1 MKKIFFLNRFCG
13 AMESQ
18 NINNQEFSFFVGIF
32 SAFLCVIF
40 GSNAVA
46 IKFSFSGLGVFTTAA
61 IRFSIAAIAI
71 YIWARTTG
79 QSLVLKKG
87 QLCQVLILAALF
99 AVQLSMFY
107 FGISKSNASRGTLI
121 SNLLPFWILFLAHF
135 FIPGDRITRRKLF
148 GILLGFSGVAFMF
161 AEKKGVTADFRTGD
175 LIILSATVIW
185 SCSVI
190 YLKRI
195 ISAFS
200 AFQITLYSMVFSVP
214 VFLLEAL
221 LWDTPMISKL
231 DFKIVGAVLY
241 QSLITATFGF
251 VTWNMLL
258 QKYGAVAL
266 HSFIF
271 IMPIAGVAL
280 GGLVLG
286 EPITSKLLIALALIV
301 AGILVVHLKPRKEA
315 PVYPIRKG
323 I

>member
-1 MKKIFFLNRFCG
+1 
-13 AMESQ
+13 MENQ
-18 NINNQEFSFFVGIF
+18 NINNQDISFFVGILT
-32 SAFLCVIF
+32 AFLCVIF

-46 IKFSFSGLGVFTTAA
+46 IKFSFSGIGVFTTAA

-71 YIWARTTG
+71 YIWARATG

-87 QLCQVLILAALF
+87 QLCQLLILAALF

-107 FGISKSNASRGTLI
+107 FGLSKSNASRGTLI
-121 SNLLPFWILFLAHF
+121 VNLLPFWVLFLAHF
-135 FIPGDRITRRKLF
+135 FIPGDRITRRKFF
-148 GILLGFSGVAFMF
+148 GILVGFSGVAFMI
-161 AEKKGVTADFRTGD
+161 AEKKGVAADFRTGD

-221 LWDTPMISKL
+221 LWDAPMVSKL
-231 DFKIVGAVLY
+231 DFKIIGAVLY

-251 VTWNMLL
+251 VIWNRLL

-286 EPITSKLLIALALIV
+286 EPITSKILIALTLIV
-301 AGILVVHLKPRKEA
+301 AGILIVHWRPKKEA
-315 PVYPIRKG
+315 PAYPIRKG

>member
-1 MKKIFFLNRFCG
+1 
-13 AMESQ
+13 MESQ
-18 NINNQEFSFFVGIF
+18 NINNQDFSFFVGIF
-32 SAFLCVIF
+32 TAFLCVIF

-46 IKFSFSGLGVFTTAA
+46 IKFSFSGIGVFTTAA

-71 YIWARTTG
+71 FIWARAVG

-87 QLCQVLILAALF
+87 QLCQLLILAALF

-107 FGISKSNASRGTLI
+107 FGLSKSNASRGTLI
-121 SNLLPFWILFLAHF
+121 VNLLPFWILFLAHF
-135 FIPGDRITRRKLF
+135 FIPGDRITRRKFF
-148 GILLGFSGVAFMF
+148 GILLGFSGVAFMI
-161 AEKKGVTADFRTGD
+161 AEKKGVAADFRTGD

-195 ISAFS
+195 IGAFS
-200 AFQITLYSMVFSVP
+200 AFQITLYSIVFSVP

-221 LWDTPMISKL
+221 LWDAPMVTKL
-231 DFKIVGAVLY
+231 DFKIIGAVLY

-251 VTWNMLL
+251 VTWNRLL

-266 HSFIF
+266 HSFVF

-286 EPITSKLLIALALIV
+286 EPITSKILIALALIV
-301 AGILVVHLKPRKEA
+301 VGILIVHWRPKKEA
-315 PVYPIRKG
+315 PAYPIRKG

>member
-1 MKKIFFLNRFCG
+1 
-13 AMESQ
+13 MEKQ
-18 NINNQEFSFFVGIF
+18 NINNQDFSFFVGIF
-32 SAFLCVIF
+32 TVFLCVIF

-46 IKFSFSGLGVFTTAA
+46 IKFSFSGIGVFTTAA

-71 YIWARTTG
+71 YIWAKASG
-79 QSLVLKKG
+79 QSLMLKKG
-87 QLCQVLILAALF
+87 QLYQVLILGALF

-107 FGISKSNASRGTLI
+107 FGLSKSNASRGTLI
-121 SNLLPFWILFLAHF
+121 VNLLPFWNLSLAHF

-148 GILLGFSGVAFMF
+148 GILLGFGGVAFMF

-175 LIILSATVIW
+175 LIILSATIIW
-185 SCSVI
+185 SCNII

-200 AFQITLYSMVFSVP
+200 AFQITLYSMVFAVP
-214 VFLLEAL
+214 VFFLEAL
-221 LWDTPMISKL
+221 LWDAPMVSKL
-231 DFKIVGAVLY
+231 DFKIIGAVLY

-280 GGLVLG
+280 GGLLLG
-286 EPITSKLLIALALIV
+286 EPITSKLLIALTLIV

>member
-1 MKKIFFLNRFCG
+1 
-13 AMESQ
+13 
-18 NINNQEFSFFVGIF
+18 
-32 SAFLCVIF
+32 
-40 GSNAVA
+40 
-46 IKFSFSGLGVFTTAA
+46 
-61 IRFSIAAIAI
+61 
-71 YIWARTTG
+71 
-79 QSLVLKKG
+79 
-87 QLCQVLILAALF
+87 
-99 AVQLSMFY
+99 MFY
-107 FGISKSNASRGTLI
+107 FGLSKSNASRSTLI
-121 SNLLPFWILFLAHF
+121 VNLLPFWILFLAHF
-135 FIPGDRITRRKLF
+135 FIPGDRITRRKFF
-148 GILLGFSGVAFMF
+148 GILLGFSGVAFMI
-161 AEKKGVTADFRTGD
+161 AEKKGVAADFRTGD
-175 LIILSATVIW
+175 LIILSATIIW

-221 LWDTPMISKL
+221 LWDAPMVSKL
-231 DFKIVGAVLY
+231 DFKIIGAVLY

-251 VTWNMLL
+251 VTWNRLL

-286 EPITSKLLIALALIV
+286 EPITSKILIALALIV

>member
-1 MKKIFFLNRFCG
+1 
-13 AMESQ
+13 MESQ
-18 NINNQEFSFFVGIF
+18 NTNNQDFSFFVGIF
-32 SAFLCVIF
+32 TAFLCVIF

-46 IKFSFSGLGVFTTAA
+46 IKFSFSGIGVFTTAA

-71 YIWARTTG
+71 YIWARAVG

-87 QLCQVLILAALF
+87 QLCQLLILAALF

-107 FGISKSNASRGTLI
+107 FGLSKSNASRSTLI
-121 SNLLPFWILFLAHF
+121 VNLLPFWILFLAHF
-135 FIPGDRITRRKLF
+135 FIPGDRITRRKFF
-148 GILLGFSGVAFMF
+148 GILLGFSGVAFMI
-161 AEKKGVTADFRTGD
+161 AEKKGVAADFRTGD
-175 LIILSATVIW
+175 LIILSATIIW

-221 LWDTPMISKL
+221 LWDAPMVSKL
-231 DFKIVGAVLY
+231 DFKIIGAVLY

-251 VTWNMLL
+251 VTWNRLL

-286 EPITSKLLIALALIV
+286 EPITSKILIALALIV

>member
-1 MKKIFFLNRFCG
+1 
-13 AMESQ
+13 MESQ
-18 NINNQEFSFFVGIF
+18 NINNQDFSLFVGIF
-32 SAFLCVIF
+32 TAFLCVIF

-46 IKFSFSGLGVFTTAA
+46 IKFSFSGIGVFTTAA

-71 YIWARTTG
+71 YIWAKATG
-79 QSLVLKKG
+79 HSLMLKKG
-87 QLCQVLILAALF
+87 QLGQLLILGALF

-107 FGISKSNASRGTLI
+107 FGLSKSNASRGTLI
-121 SNLLPFWILFLAHF
+121 VNLLPFWILFLAHF

-148 GILLGFSGVAFMF
+148 GILLGFSWVAFMF
-161 AEKKGVTADFRTGD
+161 AEKQGVTADFRTGD
-175 LIILSATVIW
+175 LIILSATIIW

-200 AFQITLYSMVFSVP
+200 AFQISLYSMVFAVP
-214 VFLLEAL
+214 VFLVEAL
-221 LWDTPMISKL
+221 LWDAPMVSKL
-231 DFKIVGAVLY
+231 DFKIIGAVLY
-241 QSLITATFGF
+241 QSLVTATFGF

-280 GGLVLG
+280 GGLLLG

>member
-1 MKKIFFLNRFCG
+1 
-13 AMESQ
+13 MERQ
-18 NINNQEFSFFVGIF
+18 NINNQDFSLFVGIF
-32 SAFLCVIF
+32 TAFLCVIF
-40 GSNAVA
+40 GANTVA
-46 IKFSFSGLGVFTTAA
+46 IKYSFSGIGVFTTAA

-71 YIWARTTG
+71 YIWAKAAG
-79 QSLVLKKG
+79 QSLMPKKG
-87 QLCQVLILAALF
+87 QFHQLLILAALF

-107 FGISKSNASRGTLI
+107 FGLSKSNASRGALI
-121 SNLLPFWILFLAHF
+121 VNLLPFWILFLAHF
-135 FIPGDRITRRKLF
+135 FIPGDRITRRRFF

-161 AEKKGVTADFRTGD
+161 AENKGVTADFRTGD
-175 LIILSATVIW
+175 LIILAGTVIW
-185 SCSVI
+185 SCGVI

-200 AFQITLYSMVFSVP
+200 AFQITFYSMVFSVP

-221 LWDTPMISKL
+221 LWDATMVSKL
-231 DFKIVGAVLY
+231 DFKIIGAVLY

-251 VTWNMLL
+251 VTWNALL

-280 GGLVLG
+280 GGLLLG
-286 EPITSKLLIALALIV
+286 EPITFKILIALTLIV
-301 AGILVVHLKPRKEA
+301 AGILIVHLKPRKEA

>member
-1 MKKIFFLNRFCG
+1 
-13 AMESQ
+13 MERQ
-18 NINNQEFSFFVGIF
+18 NINNQDFSFFVGVF
-32 SAFLCVIF
+32 TAFLCVIF

-61 IRFSIAAIAI
+61 IRFSIATIAI
-71 YIWARTTG
+71 YIWAKATG
-79 QSLVLKKG
+79 HSLMLKKG
-87 QLCQVLILAALF
+87 QLGQLLILAALF

-107 FGISKSNASRGTLI
+107 FGLSKSNASRGTLI
-121 SNLLPFWILFLAHF
+121 VNLLPFWILFLAHF
-135 FIPGDRITRRKLF
+135 FIPGDRITRRKFF
-148 GILLGFSGVAFMF
+148 GILLGFGGVAFMF
-161 AEKKGVTADFRTGD
+161 AEKQGVTADFRTGD

-195 ISAFS
+195 INAFS
-200 AFQITLYSMVFSVP
+200 AFQITLYSMVFAVP

-221 LWDTPMISKL
+221 LWDAPMVSKL
-231 DFKIVGAVLY
+231 DFKIIGAVLY

-280 GGLVLG
+280 GGLLLG

>member
-1 MKKIFFLNRFCG
+1 LLNKFFV
-13 AMESQ
+13 AMERH
-18 NINNQEFSFFVGIF
+18 NINNKDFSFFVGLF
-32 SAFLCVIF
+32 TAFLCVIF

-46 IKFSFSGLGVFTTAA
+46 VKFSFSGLGVFTTAA
-61 IRFSIAAIAI
+61 IRFSIATIAI
-71 YIWARTTG
+71 YIWAKATG
-79 QSLVLKKG
+79 QSLMLKKG
-87 QLCQVLILAALF
+87 QLGQLLILAALF

-107 FGISKSNASRGTLI
+107 FGLSKSNASRGTLI
-121 SNLLPFWILFLAHF
+121 VNLLPFWILFLAHF
-135 FIPGDRITRRKLF
+135 FIPGDRITRRKFF

-161 AEKKGVTADFRTGD
+161 AESKGVTADFRTGD
-175 LIILSATVIW
+175 FVILSATVIW

-195 ISAFS
+195 ISDFS

-221 LWDTPMISKL
+221 LWDAPMVSKL
-231 DFKIVGAVLY
+231 NFKIIGAVLY
-241 QSLITATFGF
+241 QSLVTATFGF
-251 VTWNMLL
+251 VTWNTLL

-271 IMPIAGVAL
+271 IMPITGVAL
-280 GGLVLG
+280 GGLLLG

-315 PVYPIRKG
+315 PIYPIRKG

>member
-1 MKKIFFLNRFCG
+1 
-13 AMESQ
+13 MERQ
-18 NINNQEFSFFVGIF
+18 NINNQDFSFFVGIF
-32 SAFLCVIF
+32 TAFLCVIF

-46 IKFSFSGLGVFTTAA
+46 IKFSFSGIGVFTTAA

-71 YIWARTTG
+71 YIWARAVG

-87 QLCQVLILAALF
+87 QLCQLLILAALF

-107 FGISKSNASRGTLI
+107 FGLSKSNASRGTLI
-121 SNLLPFWILFLAHF
+121 VNLLPFWILFLAHF
-135 FIPGDRITRRKLF
+135 FIPGDRITRRKFF

-161 AEKKGVTADFRTGD
+161 AENKGVAADFRTGD

-200 AFQITLYSMVFSVP
+200 AFQITLYSMGFAVP

-221 LWDTPMISKL
+221 LWDAPMVSKL
-231 DFKIVGAVLY
+231 DFKIIGAVLY

-258 QKYGAVAL
+258 KKYGAVAL

-280 GGLVLG
+280 GGLLLG
-286 EPITSKLLIALALIV
+286 EPITFKLLIALALIV